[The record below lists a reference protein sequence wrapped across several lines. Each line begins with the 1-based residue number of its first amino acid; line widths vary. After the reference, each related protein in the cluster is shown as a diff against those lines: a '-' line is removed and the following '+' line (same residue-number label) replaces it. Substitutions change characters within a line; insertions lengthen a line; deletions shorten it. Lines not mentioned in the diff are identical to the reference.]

1 MGVLKRN
8 NNWWIDYYFKGR
20 RKREKIGPNKREA
33 EIVLG
38 KRKAQIREG
47 KFFDIQR
54 QEKVKFEEFTEIY
67 LENYAR
73 PNKRSAW
80 RDEISIKHLLTY
92 FKGKYLYEIVSLD
105 AEDYKRK
112 RKEEVSPSTVNR
124 ELTCLKT
131 IFNKAKEWGKV
142 KENPISKVKF
152 FKEENR
158 RLRFLE
164 KEEIGKLISA
174 CEGNL
179 AIIVTLALHTG
190 MRKGEILSLKW
201 RDIDFSRKI
210 ITLLN
215 TKGGEKREVPMDDL
229 LYDILLPLPKHK
241 ESPYV
246 FCNKEGKPF
255 QDIRKS
261 FATALKK
268 AGIKEFRFH
277 DLRHTFASQL
287 VMMGIDLKTVQ
298 ELLGHKSFEMTLR
311 YAHLSSDHKRTAI
324 NYFCNQMDTIW
335 TPERKRKEF
344 EKREITEDIDFDKG
358 LERKRL

>member
-20 RKREKIGPNKREA
+20 RKREKIGPSKREA

-47 KFFDIQR
+47 KFFNVQR
-54 QEKVKFEEFTEIY
+54 QNKVKFEEFTEIY

-215 TKGGEKREVPMDDL
+215 TKSGEKREVPMDDL
-229 LYDILLPLPKHK
+229 LYDT
-241 ESPYV
+241 S
-246 FCNKEGKPF
+246 
-255 QDIRKS
+255 S
-261 FATALKK
+261 FTQ
-268 AGIKEFRFH
+268 
-277 DLRHTFASQL
+277 T
-287 VMMGIDLKTVQ
+287 
-298 ELLGHKSFEMTLR
+298 
-311 YAHLSSDHKRTAI
+311 
-324 NYFCNQMDTIW
+324 
-335 TPERKRKEF
+335 
-344 EKREITEDIDFDKG
+344 
-358 LERKRL
+358 